1 MEFGMNKIIGLTLL
15 GTLLFGCVGNQ
26 SNAKIQSEKM
36 VRIANK
42 ARISGNTEASTS
54 FFKKAI
60 QLNEESYDAYLG
72 LAHLY
77 IDMKLLDAAEQY
89 IKLAEERKAPAEQSS
104 YLRGKIFLLQGNEKA
119 AEKEFLKGKTY
130 IDSMNALGAVYDGRG
145 EHKKAQEMYKKVIA
159 KNPTYI
165 DAYNNIGI
173 SFLLCDQYEKAI
185 YYLENAC
192 SLENANVMYRSNL
205 ALVYGLSG
213 NISKARFIY
222 SQDFE
227 GDELE
232 EKIAYL
238 EEIVAKK

>member
-1 MEFGMNKIIGLTLL
+1 MKKVLGLTLL
-15 GTLLFGCVGNQ
+15 CVLLYGCVNKQ
-26 SNAKIQSEKM
+26 IDKKIQSEKM
-36 VRIANK
+36 LRIGDK
-42 ARISGNTEASTS
+42 ARASGNQEAAAS

-60 QLNEESYDAYLG
+60 ELNESSPHAYLG
-72 LAHLY
+72 LAKLY

-89 IKLAEERKAPAEQSS
+89 IKLAEERHISKSQSS

-119 AEKEFLKGKTY
+119 AEKEFLKGKNN

-145 EHKKAQEMYKKVIA
+145 EHEKAQKLYKKVIA
-159 KNPTYI
+159 KNPIYI
-165 DAYNNIGI
+165 DAYNNMGI
-173 SFLLCDQYEKAI
+173 SLLLCDKYEKSI
-185 YYLENAC
+185 FYLENAC
-192 SLENANVMYRSNL
+192 SLEDANVTYRSNL

-222 SQDFE
+222 AQDFE